1 MADSVIT
8 QVRKEDNTRRVS
20 IQVQPVIAEPQEPEQ
35 QSGCCSFF
43 RCFGSKNTTREQDS
57 HVAAAQSLQVAET
70 RSSMGPQHL
79 LPNIGPALR
88 NRKCL
93 VIDLD
98 ETLVHSNFKF
108 VPDADFVVPVEIDG
122 TVHKVFVLKRPGCD
136 EFLRRVG
143 ALYEIVIFT
152 ASLGKYANPVLDLLD
167 IHRVVHFRLFREAC
181 VNYDGNFV
189 KDLSRLGR
197 EIKNV
202 IIIDN
207 SSTSYMLQPRNAVPI
222 KSWFDDPLDEEL
234 FHLAKTLEDM
244 AEVPNNVGVL
254 PSLRELQNEMTASY
268 NDPDAPH
275 WSQKPMAFSPPRS
288 KREDGDGAA
297 RAQ

>member
-1 MADSVIT
+1 MAESVVT
-8 QVRKEDNTRRVS
+8 QVRKEDSARRVS
-20 IQVQPVIAEPQEPEQ
+20 IQVQPVITEEAQEPEKK
-35 QSGCCSFF
+35 SCCSVL
-43 RCFGSKNTTREQDS
+43 RCWGSKSAGAEHDNQQ
-57 HVAAAQSLQVAET
+57 AAAQAQRAPDV

-79 LPNIGPALR
+79 LPNLGSALR

-98 ETLVHSNFKF
+98 ETLVHSNFKY
-108 VPDADFVVPVEIDG
+108 VQDADFVVPVEIDG

-197 EIKNV
+197 ELKNT

-222 KSWFDDPLDEEL
+222 KSWFDDPRDEEL
-234 FHLAKTLEDM
+234 FHLADALEDM
-244 AEVPNNVGVL
+244 AEVPNTVGVL
-254 PSLRELQNEMTASY
+254 PSLRELQIEMTGSY

-275 WSQKPMAFSPPRS
+275 WSQKHMSFSVPRQG
-288 KREDGDGAA
+288 RAA
-297 RAQ
+297 PSGEAQ

>member
-1 MADSVIT
+1 MAESVIT
-8 QVRKEDNTRRVS
+8 QVRKEDNARRVN
-20 IQVQPVIAEPQEPEQ
+20 IQVQPVIAEPQITEKR
-35 QSGCCSFF
+35 GCCSFF
-43 RCFGSKNTTREQDS
+43 QCFGSSNNDEEKEVHQASAQNLQ
-57 HVAAAQSLQVAET
+57 AAEA
-70 RSSMGPQHL
+70 RSSMAPQHL
-79 LPNIGPALR
+79 LPILGPALR

-98 ETLVHSNFKF
+98 ETLVHSNFKY
-108 VPDADFVVPVEIDG
+108 VKDADFVVPVDIDG
-122 TVHKVFVLKRPGCD
+122 HVHDVYVLKRPGCD

-197 EIKNV
+197 DLKNV

-222 KSWFDDPLDEEL
+222 KSWFDDTSDEEL
-234 FHLAKTLEDM
+234 FHLADTLEDM
-244 AEVPNNVGVL
+244 AEVPLNMGVL
-254 PSLRELQNEMTASY
+254 TSLRELQTEMTRSY
-268 NDPDAPH
+268 NDPGAPH
-275 WSQKPMAFSPPRS
+275 WSEKHMSFSTARQQ
-288 KREDGDGAA
+288 RDGV
-297 RAQ
+297 

>member
-1 MADSVIT
+1 MAESVIT
-8 QVRKEDNTRRVS
+8 QVHKEDNARRVS
-20 IQVQPVIAEPQEPEQ
+20 IQVQPVIAEPRESEKG
-35 QSGCCSFF
+35 GCCSFF
-43 RCFGSKNTTREQDS
+43 RCFGSKSAHREQES
-57 HVAAAQSLQVAET
+57 HAAAAQSLQASEI

-79 LPNIGPALR
+79 LPNLGSALR

-122 TVHKVFVLKRPGCD
+122 TVHKVYVLKRPGCD

-197 EIKNV
+197 ELKNV

-207 SSTSYMLQPRNAVPI
+207 SSTSYMLQPRHAVPI
-222 KSWFDDPLDEEL
+222 KSWFDDPHDEEL
-234 FHLAKTLEDM
+234 IHLADALEDM
-244 AEVPNNVGVL
+244 AEVPNTEGVL
-254 PSLRELQNEMTASY
+254 PSLRELQIEMTASY

-275 WSQKPMAFSPPRS
+275 WSQKRMSFSVPRQAKADS
-288 KREDGDGAA
+288 NASA
-297 RAQ
+297 P

>member
-1 MADSVIT
+1 MAESVVT
-8 QVRKEDNTRRVS
+8 QVRKEDSARRVS
-20 IQVQPVIAEPQEPEQ
+20 IQVQPVITETPEPEKK
-35 QSGCCSFF
+35 GCCSYFQ
-43 RCFGSKNTTREQDS
+43 CFGGKAAGPEQDNEQ
-57 HVAAAQSLQVAET
+57 ATAQAQSLSEV

-79 LPNIGPALR
+79 LPNLGSALR

-98 ETLVHSNFKF
+98 ETLVHSNFKY
-108 VPDADFVVPVEIDG
+108 VQDADFVVPVEIDG

-197 EIKNV
+197 ELKNV

-222 KSWFDDPLDEEL
+222 KSWFDDANDEEL
-234 FHLAKTLEDM
+234 FHLADALEDM
-244 AEVPNNVGVL
+244 AEVPNSDGVL
-254 PSLRELQNEMTASY
+254 PSLRELQIEMTGSY

-275 WSQKPMAFSPPRS
+275 WSQKKMSFSVPRQ
-288 KREDGDGAA
+288 KRGDGSGP
-297 RAQ
+297 AQ

>member
-1 MADSVIT
+1 MAESVVT
-8 QVRKEDNTRRVS
+8 QVRKEDSTRRVS
-20 IQVQPVIAEPQEPEQ
+20 IQVQPVITDEPREPEKK
-35 QSGCCSFF
+35 GCCSVFQ
-43 RCFGSKNTTREQDS
+43 CWGSKPADSEQDGQQ
-57 HVAAAQSLQVAET
+57 AAAQPQLAPDV
-70 RSSMGPQHL
+70 RSSMGAQHL
-79 LPNIGPALR
+79 LPNLGSALR

-98 ETLVHSNFKF
+98 ETLVHSNFKY
-108 VPDADFVVPVEIDG
+108 VQDADFVVPVEIDG

-197 EIKNV
+197 ELKNV

-222 KSWFDDPLDEEL
+222 KSWFDDPNDEEL
-234 FHLAKTLEDM
+234 FHLADALEDM
-244 AEVPNNVGVL
+244 AEVPNSAGVL
-254 PSLRELQNEMTASY
+254 PSLRELQIEMMASY
-268 NDPDAPH
+268 NDPDAQH
-275 WSQKPMAFSPPRS
+275 WSQKQMSFTVPRQNRVDPS
-288 KREDGDGAA
+288 AA
-297 RAQ
+297 AQ

>member
-1 MADSVIT
+1 M
-8 QVRKEDNTRRVS
+8 
-20 IQVQPVIAEPQEPEQ
+20 
-35 QSGCCSFF
+35 
-43 RCFGSKNTTREQDS
+43 
-57 HVAAAQSLQVAET
+57 AAAQSLAVQEQ
-70 RSSMGPQHL
+70 RSSMMGPQHL
-79 LPNIGPALR
+79 LPNLGSALR

-197 EIKNV
+197 ELKNV

-222 KSWFDDPLDEEL
+222 KSWFDDPNDEEL

-254 PSLRELQNEMTASY
+254 PSLRELQNEMQASY

-275 WSQKPMAFSPPRS
+275 WSQKPMAFSPPRA
-288 KREDGDGAA
+288 KQADVDGAA
-297 RAQ
+297 GRAQ

>member
-1 MADSVIT
+1 MAESVVT
-8 QVRKEDNTRRVS
+8 QVRKEDSARRVS
-20 IQVQPVIAEPQEPEQ
+20 IQVQPVITETPEPEKK
-35 QSGCCSFF
+35 GCCSYFQ
-43 RCFGSKNTTREQDS
+43 CFGGKAAGSEQDNEQ
-57 HVAAAQSLQVAET
+57 ATAQAQSLSEV

-79 LPNIGPALR
+79 LPNLGSALR

-98 ETLVHSNFKF
+98 ETLVHSNFKY
-108 VPDADFVVPVEIDG
+108 VQDADFVVPVEIDG

-197 EIKNV
+197 ELKNV

-222 KSWFDDPLDEEL
+222 KSWFDDANDEEL
-234 FHLAKTLEDM
+234 FHLADALEDM
-244 AEVPNNVGVL
+244 AEVPNSDGVL
-254 PSLRELQNEMTASY
+254 PSLRELQIEMSASY
-268 NDPDAPH
+268 NDQDAPH
-275 WSQKPMAFSPPRS
+275 WSQKQLSFSPRRQ
-288 KREDGDGAA
+288 KRVDGSIPP
-297 RAQ
+297 Q